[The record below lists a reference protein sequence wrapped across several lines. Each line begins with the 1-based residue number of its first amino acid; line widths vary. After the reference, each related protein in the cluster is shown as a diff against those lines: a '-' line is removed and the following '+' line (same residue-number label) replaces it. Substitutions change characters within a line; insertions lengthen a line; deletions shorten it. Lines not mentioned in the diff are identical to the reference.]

1 MMCTLCAFIVDAAPR
16 LTDSEITRYTLLC
29 SGSLTGQTKSTRP
42 ASVDIG
48 GPLETS
54 VCTFRCR
61 EMVINPDAHW
71 QTLEELVHEVAINS
85 GTECEMRVITFICP
99 MVLSSLLFRPSGFQ
113 MLIAQLYFLGN
124 PSTSSVRISCM
135 VHKND
140 TMNSVSMFAGFLL
153 TAEDTDAQ
161 APGPWTCKAFEIAL
175 QSNKASIVPP
185 CDVPHHSCEFAL
197 VVTTLR
203 FVAHFVGLMYR
214 TRVRRRLYGCF
225 LQGPGR

>member
-85 GTECEMRVITFICP
+85 GTECEMRAIGISDVDRTA
-99 MVLSSLLFRPSGFQ
+99 VLSRESVHEFCTNLVHGTQERYNEFCLYVCWLLIDSG
-113 MLIAQLYFLGN
+113 G
-124 PSTSSVRISCM
+124 
-135 VHKND
+135 
-140 TMNSVSMFAGFLL
+140 
-153 TAEDTDAQ
+153 
-161 APGPWTCKAFEIAL
+161 
-175 QSNKASIVPP
+175 
-185 CDVPHHSCEFAL
+185 
-197 VVTTLR
+197 
-203 FVAHFVGLMYR
+203 
-214 TRVRRRLYGCF
+214 YGCPGTGTMDM
-225 LQGPGR
+225 QGFRDCFAEQQSFYCTTM